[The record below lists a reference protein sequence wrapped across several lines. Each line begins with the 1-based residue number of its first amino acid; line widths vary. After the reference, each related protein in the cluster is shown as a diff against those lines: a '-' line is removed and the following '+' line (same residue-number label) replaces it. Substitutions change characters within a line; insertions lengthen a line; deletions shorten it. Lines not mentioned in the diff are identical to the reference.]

1 MAPLVDVIMTKME
14 KDGEVPGE
22 EFGKLQQHNGPLV
35 AAGLKVMKELP
46 GTGVNGSFTH
56 PAFQVNA
63 IAAAL
68 DAAKKPL
75 TPAQATALEKI
86 GREFSDED
94 ARRLQGYDESA
105 YALQKTIDEAELR
118 RRFFEAAFEALAK
131 EQRDAL
137 TPPSVKGLLGFD
149 LYSDGLVW
157 MTVVRPL
164 SFKEKDTD
172 ALVTSAAGVMNTA
185 LKLPPDMQDAA
196 RGVVLRWA
204 RDLPASLVTVP
215 QSPGIRSDR
224 AVAPI
229 REAAKQ
235 TLVLLKSLVADLK
248 LEGAQ
253 AAAARKWPVA
263 LVPSPS
269 KAE

>member
-1 MAPLVDVIMTKME
+1 
-14 KDGEVPGE
+14 
-22 EFGKLQQHNGPLV
+22 
-35 AAGLKVMKELP
+35 
-46 GTGVNGSFTH
+46 
-56 PAFQVNA
+56 
-63 IAAAL
+63 
-68 DAAKKPL
+68 
-75 TPAQATALEKI
+75 
-86 GREFSDED
+86 
-94 ARRLQGYDESA
+94 
-105 YALQKTIDEAELR
+105 
-118 RRFFEAAFEALAK
+118 
-131 EQRDAL
+131 
-137 TPPSVKGLLGFD
+137 
-149 LYSDGLVW
+149 

-172 ALVTSAAGVMNTA
+172 ALVTSASGVMNTA

-196 RGVVLRWA
+196 RGVVARWA

-215 QSPGIRSDR
+215 QNPGIRSDR

-229 REAAKQ
+229 RDAAKQ